1 MTDCQNAPRETGG
14 SVTCLAGAGQT
25 AAALPDPHTLE
36 QALALRAFVPDGT
49 LLDWLDL
56 ERLLPPRPCFIET
69 EVLRRH
75 WHCTQPTVSRRI
87 TRLWEAGLLDYR
99 AGGGLYRIRRL
110 GPAETGTRAPL
121 ITRTRCGAVDLGR

>member
-1 MTDCQNAPRETGG
+1 MRSDLTPWQDAPRETGG
-14 SVTCLAGAGQT
+14 AVTCPAGAGQT

-36 QALALRAFVPDGT
+36 QALALRAFVPDST

-56 ERLLPPRPCFIET
+56 ERLLPPRPCHIET

-75 WHCTQPTVSRRI
+75 WHCTQPSVSRRLG
-87 TRLWEAGLLDYR
+87 RMWEAGLLDYR

-110 GPAETGTRAPL
+110 GPA
-121 ITRTRCGAVDLGR
+121 